1 MEKSDKNDKYE
12 FTAGNQKNPA
22 LRGRS
27 FGLFF
32 AMFWAFF
39 LALAISNVASPY
51 FSNVIS
57 GLLSGI
63 TPLLIGIVVSFIFY
77 RFVDFIERVVLKNAF
92 AKSPYKFA
100 IKRTISIFTVLL
112 VIIGVLAVFIAIL
125 VPKIIEVI
133 QRITAGSGDGGAQ
146 IYNNVVNEICNI
158 AQRWFGAEVSQ
169 EAIKDVL
176 NKVFEGFMSTVVQ
189 LNDVFTFSLNV
200 LSGLLNVMLGML
212 VAILIL
218 KDKEKISRFCRRYS
232 YTHFKKERADEICVI
247 TNNASKILYN
257 YVICKIIEFAIIFIS
272 LGITYTIMGLE
283 FTWELALLIGIFNF
297 IPYFGIYIGAVV
309 AALITLIFNS
319 VNSTLY
325 MLIATFVLCTIEFN
339 IILPFITSSKLKV
352 SALVVVSSTI
362 IGGAMFGMAGMLLAP
377 PIFALISVVVTGNIE
392 LKENHMKY
400 VMELNKARE
409 KNSQDEKEQL
419 GLMPLGEEL
428 QKQKANEVS
437 AKTSVTENNNT
448 QIEENVTAEEQ
459 QKTDA
464 LKENNTTKLQTEDS
478 NLNQKTDVNINKL
491 NVENSKT
498 KVEQTEEDNENI
510 IIKNIKNKSS
520 SSTTKK
526 VSGTKSVKKEAKTPS
541 KAPKK

>member
-1 MEKSDKNDKYE
+1 MEKSDKNDKFE
-12 FTAGNQKNPA
+12 FYAGNQKNP
-22 LRGRS
+22 LSRGRS

-39 LALAISNVASPY
+39 LALAISNVVSPY
-51 FSNVIS
+51 FSNIIN

-63 TPLLIGIVVSFIFY
+63 TPLLIGIVVAFIFY
-77 RFVDFIERVVLKNAF
+77 RLVDFIERVVLKNAF
-92 AKSPYKFA
+92 VKSPYKFA
-100 IKRTISIFTVLL
+100 IKRTISIFIVLL
-112 VIIGVLAVFIAIL
+112 VIVGVLAIFMAIL
-125 VPKIIEVI
+125 IPKIVEVV

-169 EAIKDVL
+169 DAIKDVF
-176 NKVFEGFMSTVVQ
+176 NKIFEWFMATVVQ
-189 LNDVFTFSLNV
+189 LNDVFAFSLNI
-200 LSGLLNVMLGML
+200 LSGLLNVVLGML

-272 LGITYTIMGLE
+272 LGITYSIIGLE
-283 FTWELALLIGIFNF
+283 FTWELALVIGIFNF
-297 IPYFGIYIGAVV
+297 IPYFGIYLGAIA

-319 VNSTLY
+319 VDLTLY
-325 MLIATFVLCTIEFN
+325 MLIASFVICTIEFN

-377 PIFALISVVVTGNIE
+377 PIFALISVVVSGNIA

-400 VMELNKARE
+400 VMELNEARE
-409 KNSQDEKEQL
+409 RNSQDEKEQL
-419 GLMPLGEEL
+419 GIMPLD
-428 QKQKANEVS
+428 
-437 AKTSVTENNNT
+437 TEQQNKEDNK
-448 QIEENVTAEEQ
+448 EENSVSNKDNNSIKGNEEEQ
-459 QKTDA
+459 KSEDA
-464 LKENNTTKLQTEDS
+464 
-478 NLNQKTDVNINKL
+478 NKL
-491 NVENSKT
+491 NTNLDLKDENKLQSNK
-498 KVEQTEEDNENI
+498 DNKKNDKENGKNSI
-510 IIKNIKNKSS
+510 LKNIKNKIV
-520 SSTTKK
+520 TKLDK
-526 VSGTKSVKKEAKTPS
+526 KSSGTKNAKKSAKNTD
-541 KAPKK
+541 KPKE